1 MRLRTEARGNVM
13 ESDLAL
19 ERDLKREAVQTLISL
34 KITQNLLLA
43 RIVYDFRSAA

>member
-19 ERDLKREAVQTLISL
+19 ERDLKREAVQVPNTNVLLCASDAN
-34 KITQNLLLA
+34 IT
-43 RIVYDFRSAA
+43 